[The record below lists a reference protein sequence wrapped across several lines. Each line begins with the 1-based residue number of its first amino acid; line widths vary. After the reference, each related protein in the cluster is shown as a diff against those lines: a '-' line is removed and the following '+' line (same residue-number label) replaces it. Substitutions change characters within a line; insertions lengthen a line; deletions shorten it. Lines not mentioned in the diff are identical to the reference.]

1 MTLFR
6 KHIDFVRLVVVLV
19 AGTFLSACMTWQTQ
33 SLRPE
38 RFHSADST
46 QAVRLTLTSGDRIMV
61 HAPVITRDSL
71 VGMQTRSGA
80 SPDSLERV
88 SIPLTAIRK
97 AEMKTND
104 PAGKVR
110 VAADGLL
117 ATGLVV
123 ALVGIAVVVVAE
135 RAAKSAFAGWKF
147 AAE

>member
-6 KHIDFVRLVVVLV
+6 KHIDFVRLIVVVV

-33 SLRPE
+33 SLQPE
-38 RFHSADST
+38 RIHSADST